1 MYLKR
6 KILPVQGSENLR
18 VVKTM
23 IVNNLNSMANVYT
36 ASSAVGAAARYN
48 NVGRKVQKNDELSL
62 SKEAQTF
69 SEILKKLRGESE
81 VRQDKVKDLEQQI
94 ASGNYKVAAG
104 DIALSLLAYR
114 F

>member
-1 MYLKR
+1 
-6 KILPVQGSENLR
+6 
-18 VVKTM
+18 M

-36 ASSAVGAAARYN
+36 TSAVGAAARYN

-81 VRQDKVKDLEQQI
+81 VRQGKVRDLEQQV
-94 ASGNYKVAAG
+94 ASGNYKIPAE
-104 DIALSLLAYR
+104 DIALSLLTYR

>member
-6 KILPVQGSENLR
+6 KILPVTGNENLQ

-23 IVNNLNSMANVYT
+23 IVNNVNSMANLYT
-36 ASSAVGAAARYN
+36 ASAVGASARYN

-62 SKEAQTF
+62 SKEAQNF